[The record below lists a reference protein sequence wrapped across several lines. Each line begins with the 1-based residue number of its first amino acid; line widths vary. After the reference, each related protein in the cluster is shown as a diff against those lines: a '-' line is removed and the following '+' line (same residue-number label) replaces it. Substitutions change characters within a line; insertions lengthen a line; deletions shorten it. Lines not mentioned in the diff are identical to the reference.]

1 MKKDKPKTRHVHG
14 MSLDDSVFDF
24 IKDIAKKESRS
35 NSAQMERI
43 LTQWV
48 WGEELKKIDEE
59 EEYSK

>member
-1 MKKDKPKTRHVHG
+1 MKNKDKPKTRHVHG
-14 MSLDDSVFDF
+14 VSLDDAVFNF
-24 IKDIAKKESRS
+24 IKDVAKKESRS

-59 EEYSK
+59 EE